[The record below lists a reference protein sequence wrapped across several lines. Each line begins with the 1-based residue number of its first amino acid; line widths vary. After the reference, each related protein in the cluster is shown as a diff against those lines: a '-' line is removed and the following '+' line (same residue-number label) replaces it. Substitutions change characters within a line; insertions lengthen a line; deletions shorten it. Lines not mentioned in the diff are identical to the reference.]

1 MSIAF
6 PKIVV
11 SGNSFQKGVMYGQQ
25 AKDRVAKGIAFYNAT
40 FKKQNINDDTL
51 AALIE
56 KYSKIIEEKYPDQ
69 YQEIKGLAEG
79 SGIPVG
85 QIVAMNCRSEILQ
98 SSKLM
103 APECTVFA
111 AMPEVTA
118 NGHAYCGQNWDW
130 FPECAEFAIVLEA
143 QSDDR
148 PDCLIFVEAGMLCR
162 NGMNSEGI
170 GVCGNGLT
178 AKGDAKQE
186 GIPIP
191 LVRRGM
197 LESKSFGYAVEK
209 IICSKRA
216 SSANYILAD
225 KAGFAINLEM
235 TPNDF
240 FQMYPENGI
249 LAHAN
254 HFIAGRGFVEDVL
267 VKGFP
272 DSLYRYWRAKQILN
286 AAAPK
291 ITLDTIKSVFTDHF
305 GYPRSICRHFEE
317 KGGVGQYNTVASIIM
332 DLTAGIFYVSA
343 GNPCQ
348 NEYHEYTFSRK

>member
-1 MSIAF
+1 MAY

-11 SGNSFQKGVMYGQQ
+11 SGNSYQQGVMYGQQ
-25 AKDRVAKGIAFYNAT
+25 AKERIAKGIAFYNST
-40 FKKQNINDDTL
+40 FQKQGISDDTL

-56 KYSKIIEEKYPDQ
+56 KYSKIIEEKYPEC
-69 YQEIKGLAEG
+69 YQEIKGISEG
-79 SGIPVG
+79 SGIPLG

-98 SSKLM
+98 SSRLM

-111 AMPEVTA
+111 ALPEVTA
-118 NGHAYCGQNWDW
+118 DGHAYCGQNWDW

-143 QSDDR
+143 QNDNG
-148 PDCLIFVEAGMLCR
+148 PDSLIFVEAGMLCR
-162 NGMNSEGI
+162 NGMNSAGI

-178 AKGDAKQE
+178 AKGDAQQE

-191 LVRRGM
+191 LVRRSM
-197 LESKSFGYAVEK
+197 LESDSYGYAIEK
-209 IICSKRA
+209 LICSKRA
-216 SSANYILAD
+216 SSANYIVAD
-225 KAGFAINLEM
+225 KAGMAINFEM

-240 FQMYPENGI
+240 FQMYPENGV

-272 DSLYRYWRAKQILN
+272 DSVYRYWRAKQLLQ

-291 ITLDTIKSVFTDHF
+291 ITLDDLKAVFSDHF
-305 GYPRSICRHFEE
+305 GYPRAICRHFEE
-317 KGGVGQYNTVASIIM
+317 KGTVGQYQTVASIIM
-332 DLTAGIFYVSA
+332 DLTAGILYVSE
-343 GNPCQ
+343 GNPCT
-348 NEYHEYTFSRK
+348 NEHVAYTFSRKK